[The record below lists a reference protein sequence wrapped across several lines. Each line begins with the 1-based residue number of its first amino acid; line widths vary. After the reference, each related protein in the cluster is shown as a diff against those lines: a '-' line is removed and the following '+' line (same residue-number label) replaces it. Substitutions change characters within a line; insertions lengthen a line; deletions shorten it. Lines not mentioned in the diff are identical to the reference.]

1 GGVYPITFT
10 ATNSAGSAPQ
20 NFTLSVNQAP
30 AITTAAA
37 NQTACIGATAT
48 FTAAASGFPAPTVQ
62 WQLSTDGGTN
72 FTNIAGATSTSYST
86 TTGANG
92 YQYRAHFT
100 NGVGAAAE
108 TTATLTI
115 NPLPSI
121 TTNPANQTVCA
132 GATATFTA
140 AATGSTGVQWQVSAD
155 GTNFSNIA
163 GATSTTLSFVTVAG
177 DNNKQYRAVFTNSCG
192 PTNTAAATLTVNT
205 APLVTTNPTNQTA
218 CNGTT
223 ATFTAA

>member
-1 GGVYPITFT
+1 GALPFGVTFSDNGNGTATLSGTPGAGTGGTYIFLITASNNVGQDNQTFT
-10 ATNSAGSAPQ
+10 LTVQ
-20 NFTLSVNQAP
+20 EAP

-37 NQTACIGATAT
+37 NQTACPGATAT

-108 TTATLTI
+108 
-115 NPLPSI
+115 
-121 TTNPANQTVCA
+121 
-132 GATATFTA
+132 
-140 AATGSTGVQWQVSAD
+140 
-155 GTNFSNIA
+155 
-163 GATSTTLSFVTVAG
+163 
-177 DNNKQYRAVFTNSCG
+177 
-192 PTNTAAATLTVNT
+192 
-205 APLVTTNPTNQTA
+205 
-218 CNGTT
+218 
-223 ATFTAA
+223 